1 MISID
6 TIGLYNNI
14 KLLKVKLLAC
24 FDNNNFRLVK
34 IVGTVHFASK
44 EF

>member
-1 MISID
+1 MLFVDI
-6 TIGLYNNI
+6 IGLYNNL
-14 KLLKVKLLAC
+14 KLLKELHAC
-24 FDNNNFRLVK
+24 IDNNNFRLVK